1 MYKVYADKEVLCSP
15 EAEELAILDPIVS
28 LEVNAAGS
36 FTFKMP
42 PDHPFYDA
50 LNFRTTLIDVYL
62 DDELIFE
69 GVPVSTSTDF
79 YNVKTVECEGELSF
93 LNDSI
98 QRQAKYTGQTVTS
111 LLSMY
116 LIIHNG
122 QVESSKRF
130 QLGTV
135 TVDGGNSLLR
145 YTNYKSTM
153 QEISEDFLDN
163 FGGYLR
169 VRHSNGGRH
178 LDYLAA
184 SPRTSTQ
191 VIQIGQNLMDLV
203 QDTSTMDI
211 CTVLIPLG
219 AKLEESSIEGLDER
233 LTIKS
238 VNDNKDYIIG
248 TNIDY
253 FGYVWKTAV
262 WDDVTVASNL
272 LSKGQTYLSDAQW
285 ANLVITATAYDLGL
299 AEEDVQKFRILD
311 SIRVVSPPHGLDRY
325 FMLTALQIDLN
336 HPGNTRITL
345 GSDQI
350 LSLSEQSAVL
360 TAEVNK
366 LLQ

>member
-15 EAEELAILDPIVS
+15 EAEELAILDPVVS

-69 GVPVSTSTDF
+69 GVPVSTSTNF

-93 LNDSI
+93 LNDTI
-98 QRQAKYTGQTVTS
+98 LGQAKYTNQTVSS
-111 LLSMY
+111 LLVAY
-116 LIIHNG
+116 LQEHNNKADSFKQY
-122 QVESSKRF
+122 QV
-130 QLGTV
+130 GIV
-135 TVDGGNSLLR
+135 TVDGGSSILR
-145 YTNYKSTM
+145 YTNYQTTM
-153 QEISEDFLDN
+153 QEISDDLIDN
-163 FGGYLR
+163 YGGYLQ
-169 VRHSNGGRH
+169 VRHDSTFRY

-191 VIQIGQNLMDLV
+191 VIQIGRNLMDLV
-203 QDTSTMDI
+203 QDTSTLDI

-219 AKLEESSIEGLDER
+219 AKLEESSIEGLEER

-238 VNDNKDYIIG
+238 VNDGKDYIIG
-248 TNIDY
+248 TGADY
-253 FGYVWKTAV
+253 FGHVWRTAV
-262 WDDVTVASNL
+262 WDDVTTASNL
-272 LSKGQTYLSDAQW
+272 LSKGQAYLSDAQW
-285 ANLVITATAYDLGL
+285 SNLVITATAYDLGL

-350 LSLSEQSAVL
+350 LSLSAQSAAL

>member
-50 LNFRTTLIDVYL
+50 LKFRTTLIDVYL

-98 QRQAKYTGQTVTS
+98 QRQAKHTGQSVTS
-111 LLSMY
+111 LLSMS
-116 LIIHNG
+116 LIVHNG

-135 TVDGGNSLLR
+135 EVYGGRNLLR
-145 YTNYKSTM
+145 YTNYQSTM
-153 QEISEDFLDN
+153 QEIIDDLLDN

-169 VRHSNGGRH
+169 VRHSNGGRY

-191 VIQIGQNLMDLV
+191 MIQIGQNLLDLV

-219 AKLEESSIEGLDER
+219 AKLEKSSIEGLDER

-238 VNDNKDYIIG
+238 VNNNKDYIIG
-248 TNIDY
+248 TGIDY

-272 LSKGQTYLSDAQW
+272 LSKGQAYLADAQW
-285 ANLVITATAYDLGL
+285 ANLVITATAFDLGL

-311 SIRVVSPPHGLDRY
+311 SIRVVSPPHGLDRF

-345 GSDQI
+345 GSEQT
-350 LSLSEQSAVL
+350 LSLSAQVAAMERKV
-360 TAEVNK
+360 
-366 LLQ
+366 

>member
-1 MYKVYADKEVLCSP
+1 MSYKVYANGDIMCSP
-15 EAEELAILDPIVS
+15 DAEQLALLDPVVN
-28 LEVNAAGS
+28 LEANMAGS
-36 FTFKMP
+36 FTFKMT
-42 PDHPFYDA
+42 PDHPFYDSLA
-50 LNFRTTLIDVYL
+50 FRKTLIDVYL

-69 GVPVSTSTDF
+69 GVPVSHSTDF
-79 YNVKTVECEGELSF
+79 FNVKSVSCEGELSF

-116 LIIHNG
+116 LIAHNS

-135 TVDGGNSLLR
+135 TVDGGSNLLR
-145 YTNYKSTM
+145 YTNYQSTM
-153 QEISEDFLDN
+153 QEISDDFLDN

-169 VRHSNGGRH
+169 VRHSNGGRY

-191 VIQIGQNLMDLV
+191 VIRIGQNLMDLA
-203 QDTSTMDI
+203 QDTSTVDI

-248 TNIDY
+248 TGIDY

-272 LSKGQTYLSDAQW
+272 LSKGQAYLSDAQW
-285 ANLVITATAYDLGL
+285 ANLVITATAFDLGM
-299 AEEDVQKFRILD
+299 AEEDMQKFRVLD
-311 SIRVVSPPHGLDRY
+311 TVRVVSEPHGLDRY
-325 FMLTALQIDLN
+325 FVLTALQYDLN

-345 GSDQI
+345 GSEQT
-350 LSLSEQSAVL
+350 LSLSAQVATMERQV
-360 TAEVNK
+360 K
-366 LLQ
+366 G